1 MEFINKKI
9 EEYVQNHSEQEPAL
23 LSQLNRET
31 WLKVMNPRMLSGHIQ
46 GRVLSLFSKMINPNV
61 IIEIGTY
68 TGYSALCLAE
78 GLKNKGKIYT
88 IDNNEE
94 HIHFA
99 KKYFNISEYK
109 DQIIQYHGN
118 AINILPEI
126 NQNAQLVFIDADK
139 ENYCNYYNLIIE
151 KIDIGGY
158 IIADNVLWSG
168 KVTEEEKDLETKSLD
183 KYNKLIN
190 LDKRVENILLPIRD
204 GLMICRKIS
213 N

>member
-9 EEYVQNHSEQEPAL
+9 EEYVQNHSEQEPSL

-46 GRVLSLFSKMINPNV
+46 GRVLSFFSKMINPNV

-118 AINILPEI
+118 AINILAEI

-139 ENYCNYYNLIIE
+139 ENYIQYYNLC
-151 KIDIGGY
+151 IDKLKSGGL
-158 IIADNVLWSG
+158 IIADNVLWTG
-168 KVTEEEKDLETKSLD
+168 KVVAPSSYDDELTQ
-183 KYNKLIN
+183 YLIDFN
-190 LDKRVENILLPIRD
+190 EMVKNDERVENIILPLRD
-204 GLMICRKIS
+204 GLNIIIK